1 MISLELEYF
10 SNQVQIKL
18 NQPKSTWTQAEKK
31 LLPVLV
37 TRLNKREKPIKQEIK
52 MHQKKIQALE
62 VDVNKAFQVVH
73 ALKSDYQ
80 SSKEMYEI
88 FSEKASIL
96 D

>member
-1 MISLELEYF
+1 LISLELEYF